1 MNTIRRRHTNII
13 ATGFATGFATGS
25 VRRFAALIFIA
36 ALIAAAG
43 AQTSYVRENAPTF
56 MKTVLSNGIPVYM
69 KVQSAN
75 RVFHVALTLSGG
87 SLVTPPE
94 EAGWEKIALATMA
107 RSSQRYPYE
116 QAASILDRTS
126 SSIRASAQFEYS
138 TFSLTTL
145 DKYRDELLPLWG
157 DMLTAPSFAQSDFD
171 KAKEDATLA
180 LQSMDQDPWSATQ
193 KLMNL
198 TYFKDHPYGV
208 NPEGSET
215 SIGPMVSAD
224 ATRWYKDHFSADRI
238 FVVAVGDFNPV
249 DLAKSLESLL
259 GGIPNVK
266 LGPVPKPAAFPAGP
280 SGTIVTQGHDQSK
293 GSIYLRGDFAAPA
306 PGSPDYFATALAARL
321 FSDLLFSVVRDK
333 YGAVYTPSAMI
344 RSFEANYGSIM
355 IYKTS
360 APDTI
365 KKYIDEA
372 ARYLS
377 AGRVVSVDPART
389 GADGYMSITDAI
401 DTYKQLYINEYFEAV
416 RSNAAIASL
425 MIRSVLQTG
434 DPSDWLKDQR
444 RIDAIDVGSV
454 RKAFETYIMNGALT
468 WVAVG
473 DQALLDKLNQ
483 SDFSSMLQ

>member
-1 MNTIRRRHTNII
+1 MKTIEYGK
-13 ATGFATGFATGS
+13 TGLMPRGVARGLAL
-25 VRRFAALIFIA
+25 LIFVA
-36 ALIAAAG
+36 GLVAGAG
-43 AQTSYVRENAPTF
+43 AQSNYVRENAPTF

-75 RVFHVALTLSGG
+75 RVFHVSLVLNGG
-87 SLVTPPE
+87 SLVTPAE
-94 EAGWEKIALATMA
+94 QAGWEKIALATMA
-107 RSSQRYPYE
+107 RGSRQYPYE
-116 QAASILDRTS
+116 AAASILDRTS
-126 SSIRASAQFEYS
+126 SSISASAQFEYS

-145 DKYRDELLPLWG
+145 DKYRDELLALWG
-157 DMLTAPSFAQSDFD
+157 DMLTAPAFAQSDFD

-198 TYFKDHPYGV
+198 TYFKGHPYGV
-208 NPEGSET
+208 NPEGTEE
-215 SIGPMVSAD
+215 SIGPMMVAD
-224 ATRWYKDHFSADRI
+224 AARWYREHFSSDRI
-238 FVVAVGDFNPV
+238 FVVAVGDFNPA
-249 DLAKSLESLL
+249 DIAKSLESIL
-259 GGIPNVK
+259 GGIPNLK
-266 LGPVPKPAAFPAGP
+266 LGAVPKPANFPMGP
-280 SGTIVTQGHDQSK
+280 SGSIVTQAHDQSK
-293 GSIYLRGDFAAPA
+293 GTLYLRGDFAAPA

-321 FSDLLFSVVRDK
+321 FSDMLFSVVRDK

-355 IYKTS
+355 IYKTN

-372 ARYLS
+372 ARYIA
-377 AGRVVSVDPART
+377 AGRVVSVDPAKT

-425 MIRSVLQTG
+425 MIHSVERTG
-434 DPSDWLKDQR
+434 DPADWLKDQR
-444 RIDAIDVGSV
+444 RIDAIDLGAV
-454 RKAFETYIMNGALT
+454 RKAFDTYIMNGALT

-473 DQALLDKLNQ
+473 DQALLGRLNL
-483 SDFSSMLQ
+483 SDFSSMQQ